1 MDLYE
6 RDGIK
11 NQSNVAKHGVDFA
24 LMHEFDWDTAR
35 VAHDDAHEEPRW
47 VGLGFIRGVLH
58 VVVFVEREQRLRIIS
73 LREAK
78 ARERR
83 NYEQGQ
89 TTS

>member
-1 MDLYE
+1 M
-6 RDGIK
+6 G
-11 NQSNVAKHGVDFA
+11 Q
-24 LMHEFDWDTAR
+24 
-35 VAHDDAHEEPRW
+35 
-47 VGLGFIRGVLH
+47 GFIRGVLH
-58 VVVFVEREQRLRIIS
+58 VVVFVEREPRLRIIS